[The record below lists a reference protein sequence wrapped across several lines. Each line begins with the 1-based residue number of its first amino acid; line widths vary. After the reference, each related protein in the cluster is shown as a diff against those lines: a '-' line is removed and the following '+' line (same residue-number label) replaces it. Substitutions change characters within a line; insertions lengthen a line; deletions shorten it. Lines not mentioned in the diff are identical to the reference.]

1 VHKRGLEAGLAVA
14 AAEAPVAFLAGTPR
28 RQGSPGI
35 GPGMLFEPLSLRGL
49 TLKNRIAVSPMCQYS
64 SEDGFSTDWHLVHL
78 GARAVGGAGLVF
90 TEATAVLPEGRI
102 SPADLGLWKDA
113 HAENLARIAHFVK
126 AQGAKVGIQLAH
138 AGRKGSTQAPWVGN
152 GKVELPDGGWV
163 PVAPSAL
170 AFNDKYPLP
179 TALDEAGIARVVK
192 AFADAAVRAI
202 AAGFDTVELHA
213 AHGYL
218 LHEFLSPLANL
229 RTDAYGGSLENR
241 ARALLET
248 VRAIRAKIP
257 ERTALFVRISATD
270 WAPGGFDLEQAVQVS
285 KWMKAEGVDLIDCSS
300 GGAVASQKIAAGPG
314 YQTPFA
320 EKIRA
325 EAGVATGT
333 VGFIRSAIQAE
344 TVLRSG
350 QADLVLLA
358 RELLRDPHWP
368 LHAAKELGVKL
379 EWPKQYDRA
388 RE

>member
-1 VHKRGLEAGLAVA
+1 
-14 AAEAPVAFLAGTPR
+14 
-28 RQGSPGI
+28 
-35 GPGMLFEPLSLRGL
+35 MLFDPLSLRGL

-102 SPADLGLWKDA
+102 SPEDLGIWKDA

-126 AQGAKVGIQLAH
+126 AQGAKVGVQLAH
-138 AGRKGSTQAPWVGN
+138 AGRKGSTQAPWVGR
-152 GKVELPDGGWV
+152 GKVELADGGWI

-170 AFNDKYPLP
+170 PFNEVYPVP
-179 TALDEAGIARVVK
+179 TALDPAGVTRVVK
-192 AFADAAVRAI
+192 AFGEAAGRAI
-202 AAGFDTVELHA
+202 AAGFDTVEIHA

-218 LHEFLSPLANL
+218 LHEFLSPLSNQ

-248 VRAIRAKIP
+248 VREVRAKLP
-257 ERTALFVRISATD
+257 ETAALFVRISATD
-270 WAPGGFDLEQAVQVS
+270 WAPGGFDLPQAVQVC
-285 KWMKAEGVDLIDCSS
+285 KWLKAEGVDLIDCSS
-300 GGAVASQKIAAGPG
+300 GGAVASQKIEAGPG

-320 EKIRA
+320 EAIKA
-325 EAGVATGT
+325 QAGIATGT
-333 VGFIRSAIQAE
+333 VGFIRNAIQAE
-344 TVLRSG
+344 TVLRSN

-368 LHAAKELGVKL
+368 LRAAKELGVKVA
-379 EWPKQYDRA
+379 WPKQYDRA